1 MPSVFYTWVI
11 AGLIA
16 LGVAG
21 GIYEH
26 HAGYEEAMTEN
37 ALKVAEAN
45 EHARETEQKLADTLT
60 DHATQLRKAQKNAD
74 KTAAKLKLDIGDG
87 SLRLSL
93 PTNGCVQAPAGATS
107 ASGDSGENRAEL
119 DRQTAQALVTITEDG
134 NAAIRKHAACV
145 DAYNEVRE
153 KLNANR

>member
-16 LGVAG
+16 LGVAAG
-21 GIYEH
+21 AYEH

-45 EHARETEQKLADTLT
+45 EHARDTEQKLADTLT

-74 KTAAKLKLDIGDG
+74 QNAAKLKLDIGDG

-93 PTNGCVQAPAGATS
+93 PTNGCVQTPAGAAS

-153 KLNANR
+153 KINAKP